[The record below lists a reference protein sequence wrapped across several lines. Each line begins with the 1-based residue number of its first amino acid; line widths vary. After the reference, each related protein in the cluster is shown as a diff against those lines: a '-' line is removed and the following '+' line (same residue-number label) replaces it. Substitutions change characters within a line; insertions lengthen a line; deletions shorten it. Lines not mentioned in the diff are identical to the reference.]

1 MNRQKLVLSVLLAL
15 LAISLVYS
23 FWRTPRQKTV
33 SKLTYAPG
41 VAALKP
47 VTSSQKVFDDKKVH
61 LDLLNRPTVQFSGF
75 RKNIFQP
82 LFQEKRIV
90 HARPI
95 TRTAKPSSLP
105 VPSQA
110 IPLPQPSPVQRDM
123 AQFTFLGFLKKDN
136 RKTIFL
142 TSNNEIFL
150 VKKGDRIA
158 GKYEVVNINDDMI
171 AIHSLENSG
180 EIIIPLI
187 ENRPLQVAGQ

>member
-47 VTSSQKVFDDKKVH
+47 ITSSQKVLDDKKVH

-90 HARPI
+90 QPKR
-95 TRTAKPSSLP
+95 TVRTAKPAP
-105 VPSQA
+105 MPIP

-171 AIHSLENSG
+171 AIRSLENSG

>member
-15 LAISLVYS
+15 FAVSLVYS
-23 FWRTPRQKTV
+23 FWRMPRQKTV
-33 SKLTYAPG
+33 STLTHTPGAAPG
-41 VAALKP
+41 KT
-47 VTSSQKVFDDKKVH
+47 VTSGQKVFDDKKLR
-61 LDLLNRPTVQFSGF
+61 LDLLERSTGQFSGF
-75 RKNIFQP
+75 KRNIFQP

-90 HARPI
+90 HAGPPA
-95 TRTAKPSSLP
+95 RTAKPVPLP
-105 VPSQA
+105 APSQA
-110 IPLPQPSPVQRDM
+110 IPSPQPSPVQRDM

-158 GKYEVVNINDDMI
+158 GKYEVVNISDEMI
-171 AIHSLENSG
+171 AIHSLENNG